1 MKEDKV
7 RSASLLEGQEE
18 ERKRLSREIH
28 DGLGQMLTGVKL
40 GLGRLKMPEMSDK
53 FNQAYNDVNKL
64 INDTIETS
72 RAVSFNLMPTV
83 LNDFGISSAL
93 KIFINQ
99 VASNSNI
106 SIDLDLKNEDLRYAQ
121 TVEIAIYRIVQE
133 AINNILKHANA
144 TKAKVSLEKKMGMI
158 ELSITDNGTGFD
170 QAKLERE
177 KQSLI
182 HNGLENMK
190 TRVELLNGTFKL
202 TTILGEGTDIFIK
215 LPIES

>member
-1 MKEDKV
+1 M
-7 RSASLLEGQEE
+7 
-18 ERKRLSREIH
+18 
-28 DGLGQMLTGVKL
+28 T
-40 GLGRLKMPEMSDK
+40 
-53 FNQAYNDVNKL
+53 
-64 INDTIETS
+64 
-72 RAVSFNLMPTV
+72 
-83 LNDFGISSAL
+83 SSAL